1 MTTILMPWTDGPP
14 LRSNARHHWARKAAI
29 VRSIRRD
36 AALVARASMIRPIAG
51 PVDVRFIWT
60 VTDNRRRD
68 AGASAPTL
76 KAALDG
82 LVDAGL
88 LAGDHHMIVRSET
101 CAIEVGEAAGC
112 RIEIHP
118 HEGDSA

>member
-1 MTTILMPWTDGPP
+1 MTTIVLPFKNPP
-14 LRSNARHHWARKAAI
+14 LRSNARKHWAAKANI
-29 VRSIRRD
+29 TRDIRR
-36 AALVARASMIRPIAG
+36 ASANVAKAGKHQQIAG

-68 AGASAPTL
+68 AGASSPTL

-88 LAGDHHMIVRSET
+88 LAGDHHQIVRSET
-101 CAIEVGEAAGC
+101 CAIEIGDVAGC
-112 RIEIHP
+112 RIEIRP
-118 HEGDSA
+118 HQEEQ

>member
-1 MTTILMPWTDGPP
+1 MTRIVLPFTNPP
-14 LRSNARHHWARKAAI
+14 LRSNARKHWAAKAAI
-29 VRSIRRD
+29 TRDIRRATANVTK
-36 AALVARASMIRPIAG
+36 AAKLPPING
-51 PVDVRFIWT
+51 PVHVRFIWT

-88 LAGDHHMIVRSET
+88 LAGDHHQIVRSET
-101 CAIEVGEAAGC
+101 CAIEIGEVAGC
-112 RIEIHP
+112 RIEI
-118 HEGDSA
+118 EEDQ